1 MTNLH
6 RRRRFWPAYLLG
18 IGTTLCMG
26 ALIGVIAQPPAALA
40 QIPDSGAQRIKM
52 IREQQLTNK
61 KLTEIVTLLGE
72 IRDLQATAAGTE
84 PSKNKTKSPR
94 RRP

>member
-1 MTNLH
+1 MTNMD

-18 IGTTLCMG
+18 IATTLCAA

-40 QIPDSGAQRIKM
+40 QIPDSGAQRVKM

-72 IRDLQATAAGTE
+72 IRDLQATAAGTQ
-84 PSKNKTKSPR
+84 PSKKTKSTS

>member
-18 IGTTLCMG
+18 IVTTLCMG
-26 ALIGVIAQPPAALA
+26 ALIGVLAQPPAALA
-40 QIPDSGAQRIKM
+40 QIPDSGAQRVKM

-61 KLTEIVTLLGE
+61 KLTQIVTLLGE
-72 IRDLQATAAGTE
+72 IRDLQATAAGTQ
-84 PSKNKTKSPR
+84 PSQKKTKSTR

>member
-1 MTNLH
+1 MTSMN

-18 IGTTLCMG
+18 IATTLCAA

-40 QIPDSGAQRIKM
+40 QIPDSGAQRVKM

-84 PSKNKTKSPR
+84 SSKKTKSTG